1 MMDQLVNQKAQMCY
15 MSSGKVKVS
24 MVLRS
29 PCGATNR
36 RAQHTQSFEGIFI
49 HISGLKVL
57 SPSTHYYAKSMIKHA
72 IRDDNPPRDSFR
84 TQTYYTE
91 VFRKEK
97 AALQIYEDVSE
108 DD

>member
-72 IRDDNPPRDSFR
+72 IREDNPPP
-84 TQTYYTE
+84 
-91 VFRKEK
+91 
-97 AALQIYEDVSE
+97 
-108 DD
+108 